1 MDTSIPPPA
10 VLMRAA
16 KISID
21 EDAPLYFDYYADSL
35 ANKCSIGVRD
45 GVKYLVKSDT
55 EYTSSISTVF
65 KCETCYIIK
74 TENSVYI
81 VSADIRVKKIVAE
94 STQGE

>member
-1 MDTSIPPPA
+1 MDPSLPPPG
-10 VLMRAA
+10 VVMRAA
-16 KISID
+16 KISLE

-35 ANKCSIGVRD
+35 NKACSIGVKD

-65 KCETCYIIK
+65 KCETCYIVK

-81 VSADIRVKKIVAE
+81 ISAETPIKKIVSDPKPE
-94 STQGE
+94 